1 MGINYRTMTYKDFH
15 SICKDSIERT
25 FGQEL
30 NNSSSKELYTKFK
43 WYAGFIHYFIKN
55 NRIHKLDS
63 FEPKLKEN
71 IYFQQDADMTIK
83 LFHNIKMV
91 LLDKF
96 MLIDIMD
103 ISNFCEKVESDVK
116 I

>member
-1 MGINYRTMTYKDFH
+1 
-15 SICKDSIERT
+15 
-25 FGQEL
+25 
-30 NNSSSKELYTKFK
+30 
-43 WYAGFIHYFIKN
+43 
-55 NRIHKLDS
+55 
-63 FEPKLKEN
+63 
-71 IYFQQDADMTIK
+71 MTIK

-103 ISNFCEKVESDVK
+103 ISNFCEKVESDIK